1 MKHLNQTLLAGVLS
15 IFLLASCDAKTEG
28 IDPELR
34 SETEAIEASLAAIA
48 LIDQSIAAN
57 PTSTPCN
64 PCKVNPTAPGEVTE
78 ADIANLFYM
87 LDEEKLANN
96 VYVYFNE
103 KFNRRV
109 FQNISKSEAV
119 HQKAVVYL
127 LNLFKIDVPEPK
139 PAGEFYH
146 GDLQELYTQLTSES
160 KTLQD
165 ALLAGALIEEHDILD
180 LQKAIDETE
189 NENIKRVFSNLK
201 RASGFHLQ
209 AFVKNLR
216 VQGINYKPQLLSQEE
231 FDTIIGKS

>member
-1 MKHLNQTLLAGVLS
+1 MK
-15 IFLLASCDAKTEG
+15 
-28 IDPELR
+28 
-34 SETEAIEASLAAIA
+34 SEAEAIEASLAAIA
-48 LIDQSIAAN
+48 SIDQSIAAN
-57 PTSTPCN
+57 PASTPCN
-64 PCKVNPTAPGEVTE
+64 TCKVNPSAPGEVTE
-78 ADIANLFYM
+78 ADIANLLYM

-127 LNLFKIDVPEPK
+127 LNLFEVDVPEPK

-146 GDLQELYTQLTSES
+146 AELQELYTKLTTES

-165 ALLAGALIEEHDILD
+165 ALLASALIEEHDIVD
-180 LQKAIDETE
+180 LQKAMDETE
-189 NENIKRVFSNLK
+189 NEHIQRVFSNLK

-216 VQGINYKPQLLSQEE
+216 ARGVDYNPQLLSQEE
-231 FDTIIGKS
+231 FDTIIGKF